1 MIPDDENV
9 AVLIDAW
16 KLMTGRFAGSDFERA
31 GGVASAFA
39 NLPLPFFNISFQ
51 DQPAMSE
58 AELRGMLS
66 VMQRRAQGCAHPS
79 MIALCQEWV
88 PGRWR
93 EIAAAE
99 GFRFSLNMTGMAT
112 EALLPPRRPPPKLAY
127 RRVQD
132 DAEARDLAMINAQA
146 YGLPAEMWECLCNL
160 LLWQPDSY
168 AYVAYDNGRAVAA
181 ASSLPVGE
189 VMYIALVATLPEQH
203 GKGYAEAV
211 MRQAIE
217 QGKAGMGRRRIV
229 LHASDMGQP
238 LYQSMGFEAGSKIP
252 LFSPA

>member
-1 MIPDDENV
+1 MMPDDENV

-39 NLPLPFFNISFQ
+39 NLPLSFFNVSVQ

-58 AELRGMLS
+58 AELRRMLA
-66 VMQRRAQGCAHPS
+66 VMQRRARRCAHPS
-79 MIALCQEWV
+79 EIALYEKWV

-93 EIAAAE
+93 EIAAEE
-99 GFRFSLNMTGMAT
+99 GFRFSLTMTGMAT

-127 RRVQD
+127 RRVQE

-146 YGLPAEMWECLCNL
+146 YGMPAETWECLCNL
-160 LLWQPDSY
+160 RLWQPDSY

-217 QGKAGMGRRRIV
+217 QGQAGMGRRRIV
-229 LHASDMGQP
+229 LHASDMGRP
-238 LYQSMGFEAGSKIP
+238 LYRSMGFEAGAKIP
-252 LFSPA
+252 LLSPA